1 MGDVPRQFD
10 SCTLAFANGARR
22 AHFELGIEGPDE
34 VGESARRAE
43 TERVVERCRHVRL
56 AHERAREVGM
66 ILRGVALGVG
76 VGHVI
81 DDLDLVACA

>member
-1 MGDVPRQFD
+1 MGDVPRHFD
-10 SCTLAFANGARR
+10 SCTLAVADGARR
-22 AHFELGIEGPDE
+22 AHFELGIQGAHE
-34 VGESARRAE
+34 VGEAARGAE
-43 TERVVERCRHVRL
+43 AERVVERSCDVRL